1 MKKLTPEYWANF
13 EIEKKDKIF
22 KEGYLFEELIGA
34 ILDLEYGPLNW
45 KSTKKTRDGGKDFYF
60 YQPKHR
66 IWVEC
71 KNYNS
76 RISLNVLSSTL
87 IMAQIDKINEI
98 LIFSYSPLK
107 KNAIDKL
114 FRYGDSTNKIIR
126 IFADEILEAMIIH
139 YYDKLDNKFFK
150 ALDKLD
156 HDFSTN
162 NLQPKPFISCSIVKD
177 PMLAY
182 NVEDD
187 TSIIPHS
194 PQTIDFTTVLCL
206 YVFVQN
212 TRRIKQEFYI
222 RFEWA
227 NDAKYFEVI
236 NTKNHDINIELSPYE
251 THTIKMYFRPVV
263 YKQELE
269 MPKII
274 LSINGDAPE
283 TIPFGKA
290 KCNWIGECALL
301 GSSYESVLE
310 KLSNRVFSNH
320 NCFVAYVA
328 EGRHGTG
335 KTRLLNEA
343 VNIALKY
350 GYRVINFSANKFR
363 TERSLKLNWLVKEL
377 VFCIFDIPDIDD
389 EEIEY
394 DVLVKRNKSPIFRLL
409 YDLIKLDT
417 QGFNDSIFD
426 PYIPILAEKL
436 AQAKYCLAMDNVQ
449 FFPPLF
455 VNLIEKLVNFTLIRQ
470 KLSKYAFV
478 ASFNKDYFA
487 SNMNAI
493 SLYWLLKTQH
503 TASVYFHTLEGFS
516 QKNED
521 RLFLN
526 QLLHCKKDFDNEY
539 AKRLLSKMDRNPGN
553 IKHTLEW
560 MQQKNILD
568 KVGDQYVIADVTAF
582 YEAINTLSPDMAECI
597 ELQWKEYLHRNP
609 EKESLIIIS
618 AIYLLGSIN
627 DHQINHF
634 ALDKN
639 IVLSL
644 EAAGFIVSL
653 LGKPIQYVFR
663 GTVIERY
670 FSNNLYPIGKY
681 FIYHL
686 INTDH
691 LIDLQSWSSQYLY
704 GLLVEAEKTH
714 IPISI
719 DILKNIPW
727 NNLPKQFASEYVT
740 ELSQYIFDNATQ
752 YDDKV
757 SWLKI
762 CTKAYIEMR
771 NYTGTKQAVEKF
783 NQLYRYCLYSYPL
796 IQEDDYFGWFVIT
809 YCNLI
814 SEAGYILEA
823 IKAITTYLC
832 HPKWQQSLDNEQKKI
847 KCYIY
852 NREHVYRRNLT
863 EYPFSDNTVLN
874 PLENSYAIAR
884 TFNNDEIQYL
894 NHSDHGYCWYALDD
908 YKGHVLCHW
917 RTAVSIFEQGNIPQK
932 TMNYYRKRI
941 QIELI
946 EQRPKEAVKL
956 AEEAI
961 SYSFTGREV
970 YYFGYFT
977 ISYNLLY
984 ACAKLMT
991 GDVSDAKVA
1000 FDKILIA
1007 EELDTLLELRQKK
1020 TILWLKALYYNIVSD
1035 YEKTLHYY
1043 HEAIEVFMSENEV
1056 TFRETFIKQIEYN
1069 AILTAVQYLEKG
1081 CKHGTVAEMLS
1092 KYCFGNMPEDTSKW
1106 RESHRAIGLVCTID
1120 GFFNMPCVH

>member
-1 MKKLTPEYWANF
+1 MKVLTPEYWSNF
-13 EIEKKDKIF
+13 EIEKKDKKF

-45 KSTKKTRDGGKDFYF
+45 KNTKKTRDGGKDFYF

-76 RISLNVLSSTL
+76 KISLNVLSSTL

-114 FRYGDSTNKIIR
+114 FRYGDSTNKVIR
-126 IFADEILEAMIIH
+126 IFADETLEAMIIH
-139 YYDKLDNKFFK
+139 YYAKLDNKFFK
-150 ALDKLD
+150 TLDKLN
-156 HDFSTN
+156 HDFSTS
-162 NLQPKPFISCSIVKD
+162 NLQLKPFISCSIVKD

-182 NVEDD
+182 DVEDD

-206 YVFVQN
+206 YVFIQN
-212 TRRIKQEFYI
+212 TRRIKQEFDI
-222 RFEWA
+222 RFEWT
-227 NDAKYFEVI
+227 NDAEYFEVI
-236 NTKNHDINIELSPYE
+236 NTKDHGINIELSPYE

-274 LSINGDAPE
+274 LSINGNAPE

-301 GSSYESVLE
+301 GSTYECVLE
-310 KLSNRVFSNH
+310 KLSNMVFSNH
-320 NCFVAYVA
+320 NCFVAYIA

-343 VNIALKY
+343 INIALKY
-350 GYRVINFSANKFR
+350 GYRVINFSANKFCS
-363 TERSLKLNWLVKEL
+363 ERSIKLNWLVKEL

-394 DVLVKRNKSPIFRLL
+394 DVLVKRNKSPIFKLL
-409 YDLIKLDT
+409 YDLKKLDT
-417 QGFNDSIFD
+417 QGFDDSIFD
-426 PYIPILAEKL
+426 PYIPILADKL
-436 AQAKYCLAMDNVQ
+436 ARTKYCLAMDNVQ

-455 VNLIEKLVNFTLIRQ
+455 VSLIEKLVNLTLIRQ
-470 KLSKYAFV
+470 KTSKYALV

-487 SNMNAI
+487 SNMNVI

-526 QLLHCKKDFDNEY
+526 QLLHCKKDFDSEY
-539 AKRLLSKMDRNPGN
+539 AERLLSKMDRNPGN
-553 IKHTLEW
+553 IKHALEW

-568 KVGDQYVIADVTAF
+568 KVGDQYVIADITAF
-582 YEAINTLSPDMAECI
+582 YETINSLPPNTAGCI
-597 ELQWKEYLHRNP
+597 ELQWKEYLCRNP
-609 EKESLIIIS
+609 EKESLVIIS
-618 AIYLLGSIN
+618 AIHLLGSISY
-627 DHQINHF
+627 HQINNF
-634 ALDKN
+634 CLDKN
-639 IVLSL
+639 IISSL
-644 EAAGFIVSL
+644 ETAGFIISL
-653 LGKPIQYVFR
+653 SGKPIQYVFR
-663 GTVIERY
+663 STVIERY

-686 INTDH
+686 IN
-691 LIDLQSWSSQYLY
+691 IDRLTYLQSWSSQYLY
-704 GLLVEAEKTH
+704 GLLVEAEKKH
-714 IPISI
+714 IPIPI
-719 DILKNIPW
+719 NILENISW
-727 NNLPKQFASEYVT
+727 NSLPKQFAAEYFT
-740 ELSQYIFDNATQ
+740 ELSQYLFDNVAL
-752 YDDKV
+752 YNDKI
-757 SWLKI
+757 SWLQI
-762 CTKAYIEMR
+762 CTKVYIEMR

-796 IQEDDYFGWFVIT
+796 IQEDDFFGWFIVT

-814 SEAGYILEA
+814 SEAGYTTEA
-823 IKAITTYLC
+823 IKAVIACLR
-832 HPKWQQSLDNEQKKI
+832 HPKWQQQLDNEQKRI

-852 NREHVYRRNLT
+852 NREHVYRRALA

-874 PLENSYAIAR
+874 PLRSSYAIAR
-884 TFNNDEIQYL
+884 TFNSDEVQYL
-894 NHSDHGYCWYALDD
+894 NHSDHGYCWYALDN
-908 YKGHVLCHW
+908 YKAHVLRHW
-917 RTAVSIFEQGNIPQK
+917 EKAVLIFERGNIPQK
-932 TMNYYRKRI
+932 TMNYHRKKI

-946 EQRPKEAVKL
+946 EQRPKDAARL

-961 SYSFTGREV
+961 NYSRTGHEV
-970 YYFGYFT
+970 YYIGYFT

-991 GDVSDAKVA
+991 GKAADAKVA

-1020 TILWLKALYYNIVSD
+1020 TILWLKALYYSIVSD
-1035 YEKTLHYY
+1035 YEKALHYY
-1043 HEAIEVFMSENEV
+1043 HEATNVFMNENKV

-1069 AILTAVQYLEKG
+1069 AILTAVQCIEKG
-1081 CKHGTVAEMLS
+1081 CKYETATEMLS
-1092 KYCFGNMPEDTSKW
+1092 KYCFGNMPKDTSKW
-1106 RESHRAIGLVCTID
+1106 RKSHKAIGLVRTID
-1120 GFFNMPCVH
+1120 GCFNMPCVH